1 MKPFGSDIK
10 LPESSYDRHIKKIRK
25 SLRKSLRKAK
35 ILKIFINE

>member
-10 LPESSYDRHIKKIRK
+10 LPESIYQRHIKKIRNNIRK
-25 SLRKSLRKAK
+25 ELRKSK

>member
-25 SLRKSLRKAK
+25 SLRKAK